1 MPKTP
6 VPTCLIS
13 DRRATSAPAFRC
25 DTLPGGRKASLVH
38 VAGELDLAAAP
49 LLEHTLRQAT
59 KRARLVVLD
68 LRELTR
74 VDSSGIEAIVK
85 ASINARRAG
94 RRLVLVRGLSQVDRL
109 LALTGASSAVEIVDL
124 SAGEPAL
131 QALAHIARKDHVRA
145 HAQLVRRVVMFTPG
159 SQITRGVDALIG
171 QGAQPDIID
180 R

>member
-6 VPTCLIS
+6 VPTWFNGGP
-13 DRRATSAPAFRC
+13 AAAAAPAFSC
-25 DTLPGGRKASLVH
+25 DTVPGGRKASLVH
-38 VAGELDLAAAP
+38 IAGELDRTAAP
-49 LLEHTLRQAT
+49 LLEHTLRQAM

-74 VDSSGIEAIVK
+74 VDSSGIDAIVK
-85 ASINARRAG
+85 ASVNAQRSG

-124 SAGEPAL
+124 TAGEPAL
-131 QALAHIARKDHVRA
+131 QALAQIARKDHAR
-145 HAQLVRRVVMFTPG
+145 AQLRRVAMFAPV
-159 SQITRGVDALIG
+159 SQITRGVDALIE
-171 QGAQPDIID
+171 QATRPDVID